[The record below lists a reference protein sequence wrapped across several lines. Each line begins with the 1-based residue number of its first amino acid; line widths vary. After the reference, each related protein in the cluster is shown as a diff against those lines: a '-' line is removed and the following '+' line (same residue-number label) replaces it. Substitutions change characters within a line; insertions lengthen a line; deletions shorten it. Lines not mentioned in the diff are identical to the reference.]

1 MIMLQGKTLN
11 KNVPIPL
18 YFQLETLILEEIEN
32 GTYPVGSMIPTE
44 KELSQMFDVSRTTVR
59 QAIAD
64 LVQKERLYRTK
75 SKGTFV
81 AHPKTSQDF
90 MHTILSYDEDVRAAG
105 RTPGTEVLEL
115 NVVELP
121 QDVAYAMEMAPG
133 SKAVYLY
140 RKRTVDDAPFVRVET
155 YLPYEQCS
163 FLLEHDFAKESL
175 YDVLSHSV
183 QTHIVKIVRTCEAHS
198 ANTEDAEVLG
208 IKRGRPIHF
217 FNSIGYNQAGEIIE
231 YSLARYRGD
240 ESKFRVVIS
249 RE

>member
-1 MIMLQGKTLN
+1 MLQGKTLN
-11 KNVPIPL
+11 KNIPIPL

-44 KELSQMFDVSRTTVR
+44 KELSQMFDISRTTVR

-81 AHPKTSQDF
+81 AHPKTSQQF

-105 RTPGTEVLEL
+105 RHPSTEVLQLE
-115 NVVELP
+115 VVELS
-121 QDVAYAMEMAPG
+121 QEIACAMEMLPG
-133 SKAVYLY
+133 TKAIYLY
-140 RKRTVDDAPFVRVET
+140 RKRMVDNEPFVRVET
-155 YLPYEQCS
+155 YLPYDKCS
-163 FLLEHDFAKESL
+163 FLLKHDFTKESL
-175 YDVLSHSV
+175 YEVLS
-183 QTHIVKIVRTCEAHS
+183 QQRETHVVRIVRTCEVRS
-198 ANTEDAEVLG
+198 ANTEDLSILG
-208 IKRGRPIHF
+208 LKRGRPIHF
-217 FNSIGYNQAGEIIE
+217 FNSMGYNQDGELIE

-240 ESKFRVVIS
+240 VSKFRVVIS

>member
-1 MIMLQGKTLN
+1 MLQGKTLN
-11 KNVPIPL
+11 KNIPIPL

-44 KELSQMFDVSRTTVR
+44 KELSQMFDISRTTVR

-81 AHPKTSQDF
+81 AHPKTSQQF

-105 RTPGTEVLEL
+105 RHPSTEVLKLE
-115 NVVELP
+115 VVELS
-121 QDVAYAMEMAPG
+121 QEIACAMEMLPG
-133 SKAVYLY
+133 TKAIYLY
-140 RKRTVDDAPFVRVET
+140 RKRMVDSEPFVRVET
-155 YLPYEQCS
+155 YLPYDKCS
-163 FLLEHDFAKESL
+163 FLLKHDFSKESL
-175 YDVLSHSV
+175 YDVLS
-183 QTHIVKIVRTCEAHS
+183 QQAETHVVRIVRTCEVRS
-198 ANTEDAEVLG
+198 ANTEDVAILG

-217 FNSIGYNQAGEIIE
+217 FNSMGYNQDGELIE

-240 ESKFRVVIS
+240 GSKFRVVIS